1 MITDYKNFL
10 TTFLLGLSFSAVGF
24 FFWFGSALGQEKDT
38 AAILWAA
45 ARLQLESKGAIAVDA
60 SGQRYLVRDL
70 KELQHILEG
79 HGLKLEDRLGGT
91 FIYRRQGQ
99 RVYLGCGA
107 YTSHY
112 LICDLHSPL

>member
-1 MITDYKNFL
+1 MITDYKRFL
-10 TTFLLGLSFSAVGF
+10 TIFLLGLSFSTVGF

-38 AAILWAA
+38 GAILWAA

-70 KELQHILEG
+70 TELQHILEG
-79 HGLKLEDRLGGT
+79 HGLKLQDRLGGA
-91 FIYRRQGQ
+91 FIYRKQGQ
-99 RVYLGCGA
+99 WIYLDCGQ

-112 LICDLHSPL
+112 LICDLPSPL